1 MHDALY
7 KMQPTGSHVASQQR
21 ANNVTTGVRRKIL
34 SHRNFGSPLVAENG
48 VRSALYKFDPGVWGD
63 KHIMPNILLW

>member
-1 MHDALY
+1 MHVLY

-21 ANNVTTGVRRKIL
+21 ANNVKTGVRRNSL
-34 SHRNFGSPLVAENG
+34 SHRNVGSALVTENG
-48 VRSALYKFDPGVWGD
+48 VRSALRLFDPAVWGD